1 MDQPRFA
8 DTLRATRHMFI
19 RDLMLNASIGV
30 HKHEHQAL
38 QRIRINIDL
47 AVSDDGAAKLSRPAV
62 GRNAG
67 AEDDLARV
75 VDYEA
80 IVNRVRERVA
90 AGHVQLVETLAERL
104 AEACLADARV
114 QVARVRVEKLD
125 VFADAASAGVEVER
139 RR

>member
-1 MDQPRFA
+1 
-8 DTLRATRHMFI
+8 MFI
-19 RDLMLNASIGV
+19 RDLMLSASIGV